1 MKTLTHEITGTDA
14 AAVKILEEV
23 TAIFMKKSTKATNYD
38 GWRLE
43 YYIMQVM
50 CSPMNVHWEPS
61 KSDILKQV
69 NVCCHNFAENRTA
82 KEINTAFRRLT
93 CRKFLYGSYTQA
105 WGNEVKERT
114 YGLKLTRYDTTEVEA

>member
-1 MKTLTHEITGTDA
+1 MKKLTTTITGTEA
-14 AAVKILEEV
+14 AAAMILKEV
-23 TAIFMKKSTKATNYD
+23 WDIFDKKSTKATDYE

-43 YYIMQVM
+43 YYIMQIM
-50 CSPMNVHWEPS
+50 CSPMNIHWEPRRS
-61 KSDILKQV
+61 AILDQV
-69 NVCCHNFAENRTA
+69 NACCHNAAKNKTA

-114 YGLKLTRYDTTEVEA
+114 YGLKLSRYDTTEVEA